1 MNLFHIRYFVKLA
14 EVGHY
19 TKAAQELHITQ
30 PSLSH
35 AISQLENELGVPL
48 LKKMEEIQHLQDLGM
63 NFWHVQNRLFQHL
76 TEVWIPYREKP
87 EVMVL

>member
-19 TKAAQELHITQ
+19 TKAAQELHTTQ

-48 LKKMEEIQHLQDLGM
+48 FEKNGRNTTLTDLGM